1 MGFMRTKAELWQWLQ
16 DTYHDG
22 LKSNDI
28 MLISGNRFLKFMH
41 DFELVVMR
49 GQDQDGVDLNTVVEE
64 DVLPRDRRNYRVSI
78 PASNYPQDYLS
89 LSPQT
94 PTASVDAQSSVNV
107 SSNVAV
113 ESTSTTSVSQ
123 IEDVNNSDVNSAD
136 ASRVDD
142 KVAESSSNIAPGF
155 RPDENLSNIDA
166 KSGADVEQTT
176 STVDDDNRESDNADT
191 TGSNVSSN
199 SQSEY
204 DDQDAGDSET
214 SHGSTYSDLDNKDAD
229 DDSNSIAPQDIGST
243 LSSDMNSEVSS
254 VVSSSM
260 VETTSESTMPSEI
273 STSVDAQAT
282 SQAQS
287 TNNDLNSE
295 DQDHS
300 EYSDS
305 NSLSDLPGD
314 NVGDSQTGLK
324 NLMYNGDGSKFGMES
339 GNDSLQ
345 NSMGD
350 VENNLDANSNEDMPF

>member
-1 MGFMRTKAELWQWLQ
+1 MRTKAELWQWLQ

-78 PASNYPQDYLS
+78 PASNYTQDYLS

-113 ESTSTTSVSQ
+113 ESTSTTSVSVSQ

>member
-1 MGFMRTKAELWQWLQ
+1 MKTKAELWQWLQ

-41 DFELVVMR
+41 DFELIVMR

-64 DVLPRDRRNYRVSI
+64 DVLPSDRRNYRVSI
-78 PASNYPQDYLS
+78 PASNYTQDYLS

-113 ESTSTTSVSQ
+113 ESTSTTSGSQ
-123 IEDVNNSDVNSAD
+123 IEAVNNLDVNYAD

-142 KVAESSSNIAPGF
+142 KLTEASSNIAPGF
-155 RPDENLSNIDA
+155 RPDESSSNIDA
-166 KSGADVEQTT
+166 ESDADVEQTT
-176 STVDDDNRESDNADT
+176 STVDDYNRENDNIDT
-191 TGSNVSSN
+191 ISSNVSSN

-204 DDQDAGDSET
+204 DDQDVGDSET

-273 STSVDAQAT
+273 STSVDAQSV

-287 TNNDLNSE
+287 TNNDSDSE
-295 DQDHS
+295 DQDYS

-314 NVGDSQTGLK
+314 DVDDSQTGLK
-324 NLMYNGDGSKFGMES
+324 NLMYDGGDGSKFGMES
-339 GNDSLQ
+339 DDDSSQ
-345 NSMGD
+345 DSTDNVEKNSDGD
-350 VENNLDANSNEDMPF
+350 STGDMPF

>member
-1 MGFMRTKAELWQWLQ
+1 MKTKAELWQWLQ

-64 DVLPRDRRNYRVSI
+64 DVLPSDRRNYRVSI
-78 PASNYPQDYLS
+78 PASNYTQDYLS
-89 LSPQT
+89 LSSQI
-94 PTASVDAQSSVNV
+94 PTAPVNV

-113 ESTSTTSVSQ
+113 ESTTSASQ
-123 IEDVNNSDVNSAD
+123 TEDVNNSDVNSAY

-142 KVAESSSNIAPGF
+142 KVTEASSNIAPGF
-155 RPDENLSNIDA
+155 RPDENSSNIDA
-166 KSGADVEQTT
+166 ESDANVEQTT
-176 STVDDDNRESDNADT
+176 SAVDDDNRESDTVYT

-204 DDQDAGDSET
+204 DDQDAGDSES

-260 VETTSESTMPSEI
+260 VETTSESTMLSEI
-273 STSVDAQAT
+273 STSVDVQSV

-287 TNNDLNSE
+287 TNNDSDSE

-305 NSLSDLPGD
+305 NSLSDLPVD
-314 NVGDSQTGLK
+314 DDAKTLEANNEPQTGLE
-324 NLMYNGDGSKFGMES
+324 NLMNATNQSDSKFGIIS
-339 GNDSLQ
+339 DSDF
-345 NSMGD
+345 SSKSD
-350 VENNLDANSNEDMPF
+350 DDSRRDMPF